1 MYKLSNENYVI
12 QGDIRFSVADSPEH
26 PNTNPHYLGY
36 KYWLANGGVPEPA
49 GPVPEAERIAA
60 INTSARNYLFSTDWY
75 VIRLQE
81 TGQAV
86 PDEVLKLRA
95 EARASVIDS
104 TPQ

>member
-12 QGDIRFSVADSPEH
+12 QGDIRFSVSDSPEH
-26 PNTNPHYLGY
+26 PNTNPHYLAYLEWVADG
-36 KYWLANGGVPEPA
+36 NTPEPA
-49 GPVPEAERIAA
+49 DPPPEAERLHSANAA
-60 INTSARNYLFSTDWY
+60 ARAYLAETDWY

-81 TGQAV
+81 TGQPV